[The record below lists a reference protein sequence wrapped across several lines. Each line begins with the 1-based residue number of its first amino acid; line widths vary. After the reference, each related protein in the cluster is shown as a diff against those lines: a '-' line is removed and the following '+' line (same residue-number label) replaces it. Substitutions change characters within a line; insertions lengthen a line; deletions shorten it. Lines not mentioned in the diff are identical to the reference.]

1 LDPFEASKRFALLKQ
16 VLEPMM
22 VQKGVIF
29 SAHMH
34 NDDGMA
40 NANTLGAVMTSV
52 GGMQKNGF
60 HTQIETSLL

>member
-1 LDPFEASKRFALLKQ
+1 
-16 VLEPMM
+16 M

-52 GGMQKNGF
+52 GDMQKEGF